1 MSSINTSEWKE
12 FKIGDLF
19 EIKPTKNYG
28 MSNNVLFESE
38 GNVPVIVNSAINNGV
53 GGYVGL
59 EPTEEGNC
67 ITFSDTTDANSIFYQ
82 PVPFVGYSHVQCM
95 RPLNNGLPE
104 NIMRFIASVFKSAA
118 MSYNFD
124 YSNKFRRDIALE
136 MYIKLPA
143 RSDVEPDW
151 EYMEKYMKDVEEEVI
166 EKISKMKSINEFQ
179 KQNVDISNWK
189 EFNLGDLFDIKLA
202 KGDIQPNLVSEG
214 KIPLVSAGNEN
225 NGIVKYIDSNGDGVS
240 EMFCSGCIT
249 ISMFGKAFYQTEPFY
264 AVSHGRINI
273 LEPRYDISENVG
285 LFLSTIINRL
295 FLGKYGYATMCT
307 RTRIEKEA
315 ILLPAKSD
323 TEPDWE
329 YMEAYVAELMKKAE
343 SNVDKFKDIVE
354 K

>member
-1 MSSINTSEWKE
+1 MSSINTSGWKE

-19 EIKPTKNYG
+19 EIKLAKGDIQPNL
-28 MSNNVLFESE
+28 VDE
-38 GNVPVIVNSAINNGV
+38 GEVPLISAGNENNGIV
-53 GGYVGL
+53 KYIDSKGDGVSEIFPSGCITISMFGKAFYQTEPFYAVSHGRINIL
-59 EPTEEGNC
+59 EPYHD
-67 ITFSDTTDANSIFYQ
+67 I
-82 PVPFVGYSHVQCM
+82 
-95 RPLNNGLPE
+95 PE
-104 NIMRFIASVFKSAA
+104 NIGAFIASIIDKLFLEK
-118 MSYNFD
+118 FG
-124 YSNKFRRDIALE
+124 YSTMCTRSRIQNE
-136 MYIKLPA
+136 TIKLPA
-143 RSDVEPDW
+143 KSDVEPDW
-151 EYMEKYMKDVEEEVI
+151 EYMEKYMKDIEEEVI
-166 EKISKMKSINEFQ
+166 DKISKMESANELQ
-179 KQNVDISNWK
+179 KQNVNCSTWK

-225 NGIVKYIDSNGDGVS
+225 NGIVKYIDSNGDGIS

-329 YMEAYVAELMKKAE
+329 YMETYVAELMKKAE
-343 SNVDKFKDIVE
+343 NNVDKFKDIFDE
-354 K
+354 